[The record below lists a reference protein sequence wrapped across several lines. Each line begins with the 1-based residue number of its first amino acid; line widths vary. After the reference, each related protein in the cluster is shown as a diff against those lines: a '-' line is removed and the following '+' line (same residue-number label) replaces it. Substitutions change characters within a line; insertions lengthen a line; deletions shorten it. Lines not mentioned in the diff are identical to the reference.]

1 MKNCIKSLRK
11 YVHEK
16 LGNKSIRNSLDTD
29 HDVIIKEELLSS
41 LTGCGDDVQLL
52 KDILSNMDEKFYDKI
67 DLLQYLLE
75 THPNPHW
82 VNYLLSQEEFAKGRE
97 IVHSFPTNIWLDLAS
112 ICNIECRFCKYTSN
126 LLPKSFV
133 SLQQVEAIEWLKF
146 VRLLNLSAGT
156 GESLTNPEFIK
167 IFHYI
172 RATYPHLHITFL
184 TNGKAL
190 SEEICYTL
198 RDQLDQ
204 FHISMNASNAE
215 DYEEIIHKGSWE
227 LFLKNLKQM
236 KRILKNCSRPKISAS
251 FVMMRW
257 NIERAVEY
265 LEFAA
270 DHGASLVLFHHYY
283 TPHIRDYHKSDHKV
297 LERKFPVNQ
306 SLYFFKELSDRVF
319 DRVQKRASE
328 LNVEVQVPV
337 PFAAGK
343 YWINFG
349 ARSQRETPFI
359 CNAPWMNMYLLW
371 GIKSKREE
379 ITMCCGLAA
388 DIGVFFER
396 DQIATR
402 EGLHKVWNSPVLQA
416 YRRTVNGPSINPI
429 CELCRITDR
438 FDPKA
443 TYPDQREFFKFVQLP
458 CPEHF
463 DEQKG
468 LKQN

>member
-1 MKNCIKSLRK
+1 MKDFIKSIIK
-11 YVHEK
+11 YVQEK
-16 LGNKSIRNSLDTD
+16 FGNTSVSNSLDTNQELT
-29 HDVIIKEELLSS
+29 IKDEILSS
-41 LTGCGDDVQLL
+41 LAGFGDDYQLL
-52 KDILSNMDEKFYDKI
+52 KDILSDMDEDISDKI
-67 DLLQYLLE
+67 DLLKYLLE
-75 THPNPHW
+75 KHPRPHW
-82 VNYLLSQEEFAKGRE
+82 VNYLLSQEEFIQRRE
-97 IVHSFPTNIWLDLAS
+97 IVHSFPINIWFDLAS
-112 ICNIECRFCKYTSN
+112 ICNIECRFCKYSVN

-133 SLQQVEAIEWLKF
+133 TLQQVEAIEWLKF
-146 VRLLNLSAGT
+146 VRLLNLSSGT

-167 IFHYI
+167 IFHYL
-172 RATYPHLHITFL
+172 RETYPHLHITLL

-198 RDQLDQ
+198 RDQMDQ
-204 FHISMNASNAE
+204 LHISMNASNE
-215 DYEEIIHKGSWE
+215 KDYKEIIHKGSWE
-227 LFLKNLKQM
+227 IFLKNLNQM
-236 KRILKNCSRPKISAS
+236 KRIFHNSSKPKISAS

-297 LERKFPVNQ
+297 LERKFPVDQ
-306 SLYFFKELSDRVF
+306 SLYFFKDLSDRVF

-337 PFAAGK
+337 PFAADK

-349 ARSQRETPFI
+349 MRSQTEPSFL
-359 CNAPWMNMYLLW
+359 CNTPWMNMYLLW
-371 GIKSKREE
+371 GMKSKREE

-396 DQIATR
+396 DQIATK
-402 EGLHKVWNSPVLQA
+402 EGLHKVWNSPILQA
-416 YRRTVNGPSINPI
+416 YRRTVNGPGINPI

-443 TYPDQREFFKFVQLP
+443 TYPDQREFFKFVQLE

-463 DEQKG
+463 AEQKG